1 MKKNNRLDFRV
12 TDEQKK
18 AIEKAAMESKSVAA
32 FLLKCVATAI
42 KYRRMIEVVEKSNL
56 SLAAIIAIIKRQK

>member
-12 TDEQKK
+12 TDKQKK

-32 FLLKCVATAI
+32 FLLKSVSYAV
-42 KYRRMIEVVEKSNL
+42 KYRRLIDAFERSNL
-56 SLAAIIAIIKRQK
+56 TIAALIRIIKANK